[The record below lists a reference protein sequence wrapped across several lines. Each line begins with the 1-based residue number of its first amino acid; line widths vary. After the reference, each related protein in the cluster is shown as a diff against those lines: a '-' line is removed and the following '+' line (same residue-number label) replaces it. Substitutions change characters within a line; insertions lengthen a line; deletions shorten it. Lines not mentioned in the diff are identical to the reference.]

1 MKELSK
7 FFAAPSRKLLMHK
20 ELKPINWYLIKAKA
34 RVCRQDWHDFLS
46 QRTRYF
52 SYRLKVFVGKSCL
65 PSITFQYI
73 VLCQEKRIIIYPYSC
88 LGK

>member
-34 RVCRQDWHDFLS
+34 RVWRQDWHDFLS
-46 QRTRYF
+46 QRTRCF
-52 SYRLKVFVGKSCL
+52 LIAWK
-65 PSITFQYI
+65 
-73 VLCQEKRIIIYPYSC
+73 YS
-88 LGK
+88 LGKVVYRASPFRTLFYARKNALYFLPIPV

>member
-34 RVCRQDWHDFLS
+34 RF
-46 QRTRYF
+46 
-52 SYRLKVFVGKSCL
+52 
-65 PSITFQYI
+65 
-73 VLCQEKRIIIYPYSC
+73 
-88 LGK
+88 